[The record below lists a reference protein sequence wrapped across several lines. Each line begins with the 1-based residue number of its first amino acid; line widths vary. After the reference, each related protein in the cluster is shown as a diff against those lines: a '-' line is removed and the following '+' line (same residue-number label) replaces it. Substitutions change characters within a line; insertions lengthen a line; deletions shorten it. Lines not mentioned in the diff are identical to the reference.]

1 MLRRTKEQFSS
12 CFAQVSACN
21 CGRVQGNRED
31 PFTLEDANLKF
42 YAEMEGECCQ
52 TLERLPFPVHTE
64 SAFA

>member
-1 MLRRTKEQFSS
+1 M
-12 CFAQVSACN
+12 SACN